1 MASLNPLN
9 SSLDLRKTK
18 HLLRRTTFNYSKNQL
33 DHFIGMT
40 PANMLDTLTMPTTDT
55 LTEPYD
61 PLPTESPDGFW
72 TSSTAAPDSFDN
84 DRRKRGLVAGW
95 WWHNAMSE
103 TSLKHKLSFFLHT
116 CFNVAKDDGAGPSAC
131 YYDYLR
137 LLDFY
142 AYGNL
147 KTVAKKITM
156 DNAMLVYLDNTRNN
170 KSNPNENYAREFFE
184 LFTILEGEQIGEGNY
199 TNYTEEDI
207 QQATRVFSGY
217 KFDETRRYI
226 DPDTGI
232 PTGYINF
239 ELHDTESKTF
249 TEAFNNTTIIGKATP
264 TEILDELGE
273 FVDMLFAQP
282 ETAKAYCR
290 KLYRYFVKSTWNEE
304 VENDIIT
311 PLAEQLIAA
320 DYEILP
326 VVKTLLSSQHFFD
339 SDDSNSND
347 EIIGS
352 IIKSPLQLLSETCS
366 MFQVEYPDPTTNSLT
381 YYNEFFYKFLHNT
394 YFIFSGTTLFSPEEV
409 AGYPAYYQEPH
420 YDRNWFSSNTIIGRY
435 RLIESLISGDNMIS
449 NGAIYASLDTVLF
462 VKNNIPNASD
472 PNLLITEMADLLYP
486 ESIDT
491 DRTNYFKSYL
501 VDEEFPDYYWSGAWN
516 KYLSSNDSTTVKTRL
531 DALVTAMVNAA
542 EFQLM

>member
-9 SSLDLRKTK
+9 SNLDQRKAK
-18 HLLRRTTFNYSKNQL
+18 HLLRRSTFNYTKNQI
-33 DHFIGMT
+33 DACTGMT
-40 PANMLDTLTMPTTDT
+40 PRDVIDKLITPTTNA
-55 LTEPYD
+55 LAEPYD
-61 PLPTESPDGFW
+61 PLPMDNPDGFW
-72 TSSTAAPDSFDN
+72 TSATTATDEFEN
-84 DRRKRGLVAGW
+84 ERRKRGLVAGW
-95 WWHNAMSE
+95 WWYNAVSE

-116 CFNVAKDDGAGPSAC
+116 CFNVAKDDGAGPSSF

-147 KTVAKKITM
+147 KTLAKKITM

-170 KSNPNENYAREFFE
+170 KNNPNENYAREFFE
-184 LFTILEGEQIGEGNY
+184 LFTILEGEQVGEGNY

-217 KFDETRRYI
+217 KVDETRSFI

-232 PTGYINF
+232 PTGYIDF
-239 ELHDTESKTF
+239 ELHDPDNKTF
-249 TEAFNNTTIIGKATP
+249 SPAFNNTTITGQGTP
-264 TEILDELGE
+264 TEILTELSE
-273 FVDMLFAQP
+273 FVDMVFAQP
-282 ETAKAYCR
+282 ETAKSYCR

-311 PLAEQLIAA
+311 PLAQELIAN
-320 DYEILP
+320 DYDIIP
-326 VVKTLLSSQHFFD
+326 VVKTLLSSEHFFD
-339 SDDSNSND
+339 SDDSNNQD

-352 IIKSPLQLLSETCS
+352 IIKSPLQLLSEICTV
-366 MFQVEYPDPTTNSLT
+366 FQVTFPDPTTNALT
-381 YYNEFFYKFLHNT
+381 YYNEFFYKFIHNN
-394 YFIFSGTTLFSPEEV
+394 YFVFSGTNLFSPEEV

-435 RLIESLISGDNMIS
+435 RLIESLIAGENTIG

-462 VKNNIPNASD
+462 VKNNLPNASD

-486 ESIDT
+486 ESIDS

-501 VDEEFPDYYWSGAWN
+501 VDEGFPDYYWSGAWN
-516 KYLSSNDSTTVKTRL
+516 KYLSSNDATTVKTRL
-531 DALVTAMVNAA
+531 DALVIAMVNAA